1 MGGYVNGS
9 DMLLMVGTKAI
20 GSCESHE
27 AEYKSETKDRAVKPL
42 AGKPVGAGLWKDKSV
57 TGLSISISAD
67 GLVLEGETET
77 TYAEMLKMWK
87 DGKAIDVACFPRTGD
102 EKPYLKGKFVITSLK
117 ESHAAGEDSKYSI
130 SLENAGEPETLDES
144 KFTPSLVA

>member
-1 MGGYVNGS
+1 MEGYVNGS

-42 AGKPVGAGLWKDKSV
+42 ASKPAGAGLWKDKSV
-57 TGLSISISAD
+57 TGLSISVSSD
-67 GLVLEGETET
+67 GLILNGETET
-77 TYAEMLKMWK
+77 TYAELLGMWK
-87 DGKAIDVACFPRTGD
+87 AAKPIEVACFPRGGD
-102 EKPYLKGKFVITSLK
+102 EAPYLKGKFVITSLK

-130 SLENAGEPETLDES
+130 SLENAGEPETLEES
-144 KFTPSLVA
+144 KFTPALIA

>member
-1 MGGYVNGS
+1 MSGYVNGS

-42 AGKPVGAGLWKDKSV
+42 ANKPVGAGMWKDKSV
-57 TGLSISISAD
+57 IGLSISISAD
-67 GLVLEGETET
+67 GLVLNGETET

-87 DGKAIDVACFPRTGD
+87 EGKAIEVACFPRTGD
-102 EKPYLKGKFVITSLK
+102 AAPYVKGKFVITSLK
-117 ESHAAGEDSKYSI
+117 ESHGTNEDSKYSI
-130 SLENAGEPETLDES
+130 SLENSGEPEVFDES
-144 KFTPSLVA
+144 KFSPSPAL